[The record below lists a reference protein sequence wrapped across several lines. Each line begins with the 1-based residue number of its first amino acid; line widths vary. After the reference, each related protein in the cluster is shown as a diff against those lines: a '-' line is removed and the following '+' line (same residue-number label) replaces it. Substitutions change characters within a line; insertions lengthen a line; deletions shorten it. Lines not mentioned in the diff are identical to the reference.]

1 MTIYKRGDIWWYGFV
16 YNGQRFR
23 ESTEC
28 TRKTEAKEV
37 EMRRREELRRGED
50 VSRSKGKQALFPAAT
65 KVWMDTNKA
74 RWSKSNV
81 DIQEYNIRH
90 LTGHFSKT
98 RLCDIRPHHI
108 GEYQSLRLE
117 EKASGRTCNMEVATL
132 RMILKASKLWG
143 NLADDVRML
152 PERKDVG
159 RALSAD
165 EEMRLLAA
173 CRKSLSRSLYCAVV
187 IFSNT
192 GLRNAELRRAQWFQL
207 DFLKAEFQVGHAKT
221 AASTGRIIPLNRAA
235 LEAFQEWRALWP
247 DAKPSDCIFPQERLS
262 YANAEDLARGVMTAH
277 HIDPTKPLGSWKT
290 AWNTAKKTAGV
301 ECRMHDLRH
310 TFVSRL
316 AETRTPD
323 ATIKSI
329 TGHLS
334 QAMLERY
341 SHVRGEARRDAVALL
356 DMRAPSSVQ

>member
-1 MTIYKRGDIWWYGFV
+1 MTIYKRGDIWWYDFV
-16 YNGQRFR
+16 YQGQRFR
-23 ESTEC
+23 ESTES
-28 TRKTEAKEV
+28 TRKTDAKEI
-37 EMRRREELRRGED
+37 ELQRRESLRRGED
-50 VSRSKGKQALFPAAT
+50 ASRAKGKQALFPAAAET
-65 KVWMDTNKA
+65 WMTTNKA

-81 DIQEYNIRH
+81 DIQNYNIRH
-90 LTGHFSKT
+90 LVGFFEKL
-98 RLCDIRPHHI
+98 RLCDIRPQHI
-108 GEYQSLRLE
+108 GAYQSRRLD
-117 EKASGRTCNMEVATL
+117 ASASPRTCNMEVATL
-132 RMILKASKLWG
+132 RMILKTSKLWG

-165 EEMRLLAA
+165 EELRLLVA

-192 GLRNAELRRAQWFQL
+192 GLRNAELRTAQWFQL
-207 DFLKAEFQVGHAKT
+207 DLLKAEFRVGQAKT
-221 AASTGRIIPLNRAA
+221 AASTGRVVPLNRAA
-235 LEAFQEWRALWP
+235 LDAFQEWRALWP
-247 DAKPSDCIFPQERLS
+247 DAKPADHIFPQERLS
-262 YANAEDLARGVMTAH
+262 YANAEDVALGVMTPH
-277 HIDPTKPLGSWKT
+277 HIDTSKPLGSWKT
-290 AWNTAKKTAGV
+290 AWNTAKRLSGV

-316 AETRTPD
+316 AETLTPD

-334 QAMLERY
+334 HEMLERY

-356 DMRAPSSVQ
+356 DMRAPASVQ

>member
-1 MTIYKRGDIWWYGFV
+1 MTIYKRGDIWWYDFV

-23 ESTEC
+23 ESTES
-28 TRKTEAKEV
+28 TRKTEAKES
-37 EMRRREELRRGED
+37 EMHRREALRRGED
-50 VSRSKGKQALFPAAT
+50 ASRSKGKQALFPAAA
-65 KVWMDTNKA
+65 KIWIDTNKA

-81 DIQEYNIRH
+81 
-90 LTGHFSKT
+90 
-98 RLCDIRPHHI
+98 
-108 GEYQSLRLE
+108 EYQSRRLE

-143 NLADDVRML
+143 HLADDVRML

-187 IFSNT
+187 IFTNT
-192 GLRNAELRRAQWFQL
+192 GLRNAELRCAQWFQL

-221 AASTGRIIPLNRAA
+221 EASTGRIIPLNRAA
-235 LEAFQEWRALWP
+235 LEAFQEWRARWP

-262 YANAEDLARGVMTAH
+262 YANAEDLGRGVMTAH

-290 AWNTAKKTAGV
+290 AWNTAKKLAAV

-356 DMRAPSSVQ
+356 DMRVPASVQ

>member
-1 MTIYKRGDIWWYGFV
+1 MTLYKRDEIWWYGFT
-16 YNGQRFR
+16 YHGQRFR
-23 ESTEC
+23 ESTGS
-28 TRKTEAKEV
+28 TRKMEAESI
-37 EMRRREELRRGED
+37 ESQRREALRRGED
-50 VSRSKGKQALFPAAT
+50 TSRSKGKQALFPAAA
-65 KVWMDTNKA
+65 KIWMDTNKA

-90 LTGHFSKT
+90 LTEHFDKT
-98 RLCDIRPHHI
+98 RLCDIRPLHI
-108 GEYQSLRLE
+108 GEYQSRRLE
-117 EKASGRTCNMEVATL
+117 EKSSNRTCNMEVATL
-132 RMILKASKLWG
+132 RMILKASKLWS

-192 GLRNAELRRAQWFQL
+192 GLRNAELRCAQWFQL
-207 DFLKAEFQVGHAKT
+207 DFLKAEFQVGHAKME
-221 AASTGRIIPLNRAA
+221 ASTGRIIPLNRAA
-235 LEAFQEWRALWP
+235 MEVFQEWRALWP

-277 HIDPTKPLGSWKT
+277 HIDTTKPLGSWKT
-290 AWNTAKKTAGV
+290 AWNTAKKAAGV

-341 SHVRGEARRDAVALL
+341 SHVRGEATRDAVALL
-356 DMRAPSSVQ
+356 DMRTPSNEQ